1 MPGCMQYSLHSMLE
15 EVAKAWQFGVRSFVC
30 FPKISR
36 HLKSN
41 NAEEAYNPDGIV
53 PRAIR

>member
-1 MPGCMQYSLHSMLE
+1 MPGCNRYSLVYMLE
-15 EVAKAWQFGVRSFVC
+15 EVAEAWQFGIRQFIC
-30 FPKISR
+30 FPKIDD

-41 NAEEAYNPDGIV
+41 NADEAYNPDGIV